1 MKSINSIITLAL
13 MTSLSFASVSQ
24 ATPREAS
31 FGFDAEAGFHSDS
44 NVGISD
50 IDDNS
55 GTSDSAVKLSL
66 GVNST
71 IPLGERFAIRLGYD
85 YDDTAYQKLSEYDLS
100 LHHGIAELSVDF
112 DGFEAAV
119 SADQFVASLDGDEYL
134 IVSQVSPSLSRLF
147 GNSVFAR
154 IAYTNA
160 TKEYEV
166 LSTRDAGN
174 ESVRMD
180 VYWLLD
186 GMNRYIALGLQSS
199 EENALDDELDF
210 DGFQSMFTI
219 GQNLKFSRLQVNLKT
234 QLKFENRDYR
244 NVTESIQDMR
254 RDERLRASLSA
265 AIPLPGNFEVKGTV
279 EHARTESN
287 LDSADIDKLSYGV
300 SISASF

>member
-1 MKSINSIITLAL
+1 MKSINSITTLAL
-13 MTSLSFASVSQ
+13 VTALCLASVST
-24 ATPREAS
+24 AAAKDAS
-31 FGFDAEAGFHSDS
+31 FGFDAEAGYHSDS

-55 GTSDSAVKLSL
+55 GTSDSAVKLRL

-85 YDDTAYQKLSEYDLS
+85 YDDTAYRNLSEYDLR

-112 DGFEAAV
+112 AGFEAAV
-119 SADQFVASLDGDEYL
+119 STDRFVASLDGDQYL
-134 IVSQVSPSLSRLF
+134 NLSQVSPSLSRLF

-154 IAYTNA
+154 IAYTDA

-166 LSTRDAGN
+166 LSTRDASN

-180 VYWLLD
+180 VYWLLN

-210 DGFQSMFTI
+210 DSFQSMITI
-219 GQNLKFSRLQVNLKT
+219 GQNLQFSRLQVKLKT
-234 QLKFENRDYR
+234 QLKLENRDYR
-244 NVTESIQDMR
+244 NATETIQDSR

-265 AIPLPGNFEVKGTV
+265 AIPLPGNFELKGTV
-279 EHARTESN
+279 ERARTESN

-300 SISASF
+300 SFSASF